1 MNLLM
6 PVTAAIVA
14 VALLAACGDDDDAG
28 PSPGN
33 PAGSGSEAVRL
44 AIVTDDSFV
53 FRPDKLEV
61 GAGKPV
67 TLTLENRSTST
78 VHDFTVERIGVEHVE
93 VEGSEH
99 AHNDD
104 LALHV
109 AADAGATGTMNFV
122 ATEPGSY
129 EFYCTVPGHR
139 EAGMKGTLTVVSPG

>member
-1 MNLLM
+1 MRLLM
-6 PVTAAIVA
+6 SGTVAIVA
-14 VALLAACGDDDDAG
+14 VALLAACGSDDDAD
-28 PSPGN
+28 PPPTN
-33 PAGSGSEAVRL
+33 LAGSESESVRL

-61 GAGKPV
+61 SAGKRV

-93 VEGSEH
+93 VEGAEH
-99 AHNDD
+99 AHNDE
-104 LALHV
+104 LAMHV
-109 AADAGATGTMNFV
+109 AADAGAMGTMNFV